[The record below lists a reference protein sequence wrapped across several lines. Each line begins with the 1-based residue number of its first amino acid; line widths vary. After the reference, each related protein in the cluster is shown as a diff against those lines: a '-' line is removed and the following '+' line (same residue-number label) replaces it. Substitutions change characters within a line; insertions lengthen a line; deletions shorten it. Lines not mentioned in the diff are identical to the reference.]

1 MLFDL
6 RGRGRRRTIQ
16 AIYLSLAILMGGG
29 LVLFGIGGATSGGL
43 VDAISGSGNSSVDQ
57 NVYKDKVAKLQKQLV
72 TDPKNETA
80 LADLYAKKPFP
91 TFGYHEYI
99 EMLADFLERNA
110 RRLDQTL
117 NRDLNFQP
125 LDFGIGDARHG
136 GSFFQSLP
144 ECLMGYLSKTGLKI
158 NNPAA
163 VCYSR

>member
-1 MLFDL
+1 MPQFL
-6 RGRGRRRTIQ
+6 GRRDDQ
-16 AIYLSLAILMGGG
+16 AGG
-29 LVLFGIGGATSGGL
+29 VVVMEGATARQVLAGF
-43 VDAISGSGNSSVDQ
+43 
-57 NVYKDKVAKLQKQLV
+57 LQ
-72 TDPKNETA
+72 
-80 LADLYAKKPFP
+80 
-91 TFGYHEYI
+91 
-99 EMLADFLERNA
+99 RNA